1 MENNLVNLDDIFN
14 KVKEI
19 ENNKKSNVKL
29 DENIKEVE
37 IKTEN
42 VDLDKEVVQQES
54 SDKKIEES
62 QQIISE
68 KENEFENLKK
78 ELLSK
83 DKALNDTKRIYQI
96 KNQENVLFKK
106 KFKSTIEEL
115 KKSILD
121 PDNTYLDVEEF
132 NDAVNK
138 LTSILDFKEDEL
150 ETKDEVSKSDNK
162 SKTILEKLE
171 NEFQNFKKYNKSK
184 EIDNNYKAFYD
195 SVHLLN
201 IDERES
207 LLEYLEEAEPTDA
220 IEKLLM
226 LGQDYRNIFEK
237 GLKKHKNIF
246 AFVNSLQ
253 DEISKLNE
261 EINNYKQ
268 SIDNKFEESDNK
280 QIKSRYSMSD
290 TDNSK
295 RIYSEHDKSLLKSL
309 NILR

>member
-78 ELLSK
+78 ELSSK

-132 NDAVNK
+132 NAAVNK
-138 LTSILDFKEDEL
+138 LTSILDFKEEEL
-150 ETKDEVSKSDNK
+150 ETKDEISKADNK

-220 IEKLLM
+220 IERLLM
-226 LGQDYRNIFEK
+226 LGQDYRNSFEK

-295 RIYSEHDKSLLKSL
+295 RIYSEYDKSLLKSL
-309 NILR
+309 NILK

>member
-1 MENNLVNLDDIFN
+1 MSDNDLDNVLGEIHNKIKDSKKEEHKQDVVNTKQQINTDN
-14 KVKEI
+14 QKESVKLQEEFVKDESEI
-19 ENNKKSNVKL
+19 EDLEKQT
-29 DENIKEVE
+29 KE
-37 IKTEN
+37 
-42 VDLDKEVVQQES
+42 
-54 SDKKIEES
+54 DKKQEEVKPDL
-62 QQIISE
+62 E
-68 KENEFENLKK
+68 KQVKSLE
-78 ELLSK
+78 
-83 DKALNDTKRIYQI
+83 KALNDTKKSYQV

-121 PDNTYLDVEEF
+121 PDNTYLDAEEF

-138 LTSILDFKEDEL
+138 LTSILDFKKDEL
-150 ETKDEVSKSDNK
+150 ETKDEVSKGDNK

-253 DEISKLNE
+253 DEISRLNE
-261 EINNYKQ
+261 QINTNKE
-268 SIDNKFEESDNK
+268 SIDNSFDKNDNK
-280 QIKSRYSMSD
+280 QIKYRSSNIV
-290 TDNSK
+290 NSK
-295 RIYSEHDKSLLKSL
+295 KYDDHLQSLFDM
-309 NILR
+309 

>member
-42 VDLDKEVVQQES
+42 IDLDKEVVQQES

-78 ELLSK
+78 ELSSK

-132 NDAVNK
+132 NAAVNK
-138 LTSILDFKEDEL
+138 LTSILDFKEEEL
-150 ETKDEVSKSDNK
+150 ETKDEISKTDNK

-207 LLEYLEEAEPTDA
+207 LLEYLEEADPTDA
-220 IEKLLM
+220 IERLLM
-226 LGQDYRNIFEK
+226 LGQDYRNSFEK
-237 GLKKHKNIF
+237 GLKQHKNIF

-295 RIYSEHDKSLLKSL
+295 RIYSEYDKSLLKSL

>member
-78 ELLSK
+78 ELSSK

-132 NDAVNK
+132 NAAVNK
-138 LTSILDFKEDEL
+138 LTSILDFKEEEL
-150 ETKDEVSKSDNK
+150 ETKDEISKADNK

-220 IEKLLM
+220 IERLLM
-226 LGQDYRNIFEK
+226 LGQDYRNSFEK

>member
-115 KKSILD
+115 QKSILD
-121 PDNTYLDVEEF
+121 PDNTYLDAEEF
-132 NDAVNK
+132 NAAVNK
-138 LTSILDFKEDEL
+138 LTSIFDFKEEEL
-150 ETKDEVSKSDNK
+150 ETKDEISKADNK

-220 IEKLLM
+220 IERLLM
-226 LGQDYRNIFEK
+226 LGQDYRNSFEK

>member
-78 ELLSK
+78 ELSSK

-115 KKSILD
+115 QKSILD
-121 PDNTYLDVEEF
+121 PDNTYLDAEEF
-132 NDAVNK
+132 NAAVNK
-138 LTSILDFKEDEL
+138 LTSIFDFKEEEL
-150 ETKDEVSKSDNK
+150 ETKDEISKADNK

-220 IEKLLM
+220 IERLLM
-226 LGQDYRNIFEK
+226 LGQDYRNSFEK

>member
-201 IDERES
+201 IDERQS

-220 IEKLLM
+220 IERLLM
-226 LGQDYRNIFEK
+226 LGQDYRNSFEK

>member
-42 VDLDKEVVQQES
+42 IDLDKEVVQQES

-78 ELLSK
+78 ELSSK

-115 KKSILD
+115 QKSILD

-132 NDAVNK
+132 NAAVNK
-138 LTSILDFKEDEL
+138 LTSIFDFKEEEL
-150 ETKDEVSKSDNK
+150 ETKDEISKADNK

-220 IEKLLM
+220 IERLLM
-226 LGQDYRNIFEK
+226 LGQDYRNSFEK

-295 RIYSEHDKSLLKSL
+295 RIYSEYDKSLLKSL